1 MNRTLS
7 LAAAAVVVAM
17 AMPAFA
23 AQITVDTGAPAAAA
37 PAGGAPA
44 AGAPAAGA
52 PAAAAPAAARPAAGS
67 LQPTFTPTASDA
79 MIATAATTDAE
90 VAAIAGI
97 KDATKVT
104 VRKITAGSSPDAAA
118 VTKVKTDRKADIDK
132 LQAAIN
138 ANAAFKGELTAK
150 MVDPASIV
158 AMEVA
163 GDGTITLYS
172 LG

>member
-1 MNRTLS
+1 MKRTLS
-7 LAAAAVVVAM
+7 LAAAAVVALAV
-17 AMPAFA
+17 PAFA
-23 AQITVDTGAPAAAA
+23 AQITVDTGAPAT
-37 PAGGAPA
+37 APA

-52 PAAAAPAAARPAAGS
+52 PAAAPAGRPAAGT
-67 LQPTFTPTASDA
+67 LQATFTPTASDA
-79 MIATAATTDAE
+79 MLATIGTSDAE

-104 VRKITAGSSPDAAA
+104 VRKITAGSASDAAA

-132 LQAAIN
+132 LQAALN

>member
-7 LAAAAVVVAM
+7 LAAAAVVAM

-23 AQITVDTGAPAAAA
+23 AQITVDTGAPAA
-37 PAGGAPA
+37 GAPPRAA
-44 AGAPAAGA
+44 AGT
-52 PAAAAPAAARPAAGS
+52 
-67 LQPTFTPTASDA
+67 LQATFTPTASDA
-79 MIATAATTDAE
+79 MLATIGTTDAE

-104 VRKITAGSSPDAAA
+104 VRKITVGSAADAAA
-118 VTKVKTDRKADIDK
+118 VNKAKTDRKADIDK
-132 LQAAIN
+132 LQAALN

-150 MVDPASIV
+150 MVDAASIV

>member
-1 MNRTLS
+1 MKRTLS
-7 LAAAAVVVAM
+7 LAAAVVVAV
-17 AMPAFA
+17 AVPALA
-23 AQITVDTGAPAAAA
+23 AQITIDTGAPAAA
-37 PAGGAPA
+37 PA
-44 AGAPAAGA
+44 APPAAGA
-52 PAAAAPAAARPAAGS
+52 PAAAAPASRPAAGT
-67 LQPTFTPTASDA
+67 LQATFTPTASDA
-79 MIATAATTDAE
+79 MLATVATTDAE

-104 VRKITAGSSPDAAA
+104 VRKIAVGSASDAAA
-118 VTKVKTDRKADIDK
+118 VNKVKTDRKADIDK

-138 ANAAFKGELTAK
+138 ANAGFKGELTAK
-150 MVDPASIV
+150 MVDTASIV